1 MIYALSLSLL
11 AITILAFFALAGGD
25 WSSFGR
31 AQTVLKML
39 VALPLVLSAVALH
52 FFRAPLTAGIIPPL
66 FPARLFLALFT
77 GVSEIAGA
85 IGLFV
90 PRVQRRAALSI
101 SLMMV
106 AIFPANIYSAGKIID
121 GVRFPSVPVRLA
133 IQVIYIVL
141 VLLAGYGLPARLS
154 QDSARTESP

>member
-1 MIYALSLSLL
+1 MIYALCLSLL
-11 AITILAFFALAGGD
+11 AIPILAFFALAGGNF
-25 WSSFGR
+25 SNFGR
-31 AQTVLKML
+31 AQTVLKIL
-39 VALPLVLSAVALH
+39 VALPLLFSGVALH

-106 AIFPANIYSAGKIID
+106 AIFPANIYSAGKVID
-121 GVRFPSVPVRLA
+121 GFRFPEVPVRLA
-133 IQVIYIVL
+133 IQIAYVAF
-141 VLLAGYGLPARLS
+141 VLLAGYGLPRGAS
-154 QDSARTESP
+154 KD